1 LSDLLVV
8 AAAAFF
14 LLHVLPST
22 PVRAR
27 SVALAGEGVYLAV
40 FSLLS
45 LVTIWWLTKQF
56 NAAPYGTKLWFAPS
70 WWPWLQAALILFAL
84 ILSVG
89 GLTTPNPSSPGAG
102 KLLESPHAAGGIF
115 AITRHPVMWGAGI
128 WALAHMVSVATPR
141 GLWFFGAFAATA
153 LVGIWLQQKRKRATL
168 PGWTAFEAKTS
179 FFPFAAI
186 LDGRAKLSLKAIGW
200 WRAAIA
206 LALWAAVL
214 HYHFWLFGARPLPL
228 AT

>member
-56 NAAPYGTKLWFAPS
+56 NAAPCGTKLWFAPS

-115 AITRHPVMWGAGI
+115 AITRHPVYVGCRNLGIGAHGFSCYAPRPLVFWRI
-128 WALAHMVSVATPR
+128 RSDCARRDLAST
-141 GLWFFGAFAATA
+141 
-153 LVGIWLQQKRKRATL
+153 
-168 PGWTAFEAKTS
+168 EAKARDTS
-179 FFPFAAI
+179 G
-186 LDGRAKLSLKAIGW
+186 LDR
-200 WRAAIA
+200 
-206 LALWAAVL
+206 V
-214 HYHFWLFGARPLPL
+214 
-228 AT
+228 